1 MKFLLALALA
11 AGCAAPQ
18 TNHVNVAIV
27 RDDIKAQIAHDDA
40 NPRTIISMGH
50 TTNDSATVYTQTRD
64 GNRHEES
71 WVHSA
76 NGWSLANGGNNA
88 MR

>member
-1 MKFLLALALA
+1 
-11 AGCAAPQ
+11 
-18 TNHVNVAIV
+18 
-27 RDDIKAQIAHDDA
+27 
-40 NPRTIISMGH
+40 MGH

>member
-1 MKFLLALALA
+1 MKFLLAIVLA
-11 AGCAAPQ
+11 AACAAPQ

-27 RDDIKAQIAHDDA
+27 RDDIKDVIAHDSS

-50 TTNDSATVYTQTRD
+50 TTNDAATVYTQGTD

-76 NGWSLANGGNNA
+76 QGWALANGGNNA